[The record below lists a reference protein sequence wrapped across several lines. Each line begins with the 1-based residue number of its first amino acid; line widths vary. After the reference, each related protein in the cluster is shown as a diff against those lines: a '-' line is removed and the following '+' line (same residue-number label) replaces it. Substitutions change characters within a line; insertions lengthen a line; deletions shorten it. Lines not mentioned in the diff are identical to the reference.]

1 MDALNYWSY
10 VTEVWIILGLILI
23 IGDVFL
29 GFNFFVLPIGIA
41 ALIMSALVYVDN
53 NEVFGPIVLFSD
65 WKVVIF
71 WFAILSMVSVG
82 LLKYFFQRNQKDEPD
97 VNNY

>member
-1 MDALNYWSY
+1 M
-10 VTEVWIILGLILI
+10 ILGLILI

-41 ALIMSALVYVDN
+41 ALIISALVYIEN
-53 NEVFGPIVLFSD
+53 NDVFGPIILFSD

-71 WFAILSMVSVG
+71 WFAVLSIISVG
-82 LLKYFFQRNQKDEPD
+82 LLKYVFQRNQKDEPD
-97 VNNY
+97 INSY